1 MRQRSLADRLLSLQL
16 ILVSAA
22 IVLIAVSTF
31 LLTDRLL
38 VHEEGKALAEAAA
51 RAAAGIAGE
60 WKEEKDLAR
69 AARSAVEESP
79 LLGYGIDVYDQ
90 DRHLVFTTSRQS
102 RSTKRSGTRQYEVPL
117 PEGGWVVARVSTEPR
132 RGAIAALLAVLTAV
146 SLTVFALTF
155 AASRILAR
163 RELAPLARLA
173 GEADQLARDM
183 RIRPLHRDGDP
194 VEVGAVATAFDRLLA
209 RLDEFLESERNFT
222 RDAAHELRTPLTV
235 ISGELEYTLAD
246 SSLPGPHRAHLETAR
261 SHARALSD
269 LVDAL
274 LFLRSA
280 EGGTAGRER
289 AVDPVN
295 LGDVARDLIGAIRS
309 ENPSRAADLDVRL
322 PDEALVAGDVELLA
336 AAVRNLIENA
346 IKFTSDGLP
355 VRVTAAADAEWV
367 RLAVE
372 DGGPGIPA
380 AEAERVFDPFYRGA
394 EARATRSGL
403 GLGLSL
409 ARRVARA
416 HGGELRLD
424 RSELGGALLELR
436 LPALARGSGRGRA
449 FSV

>member
-1 MRQRSLADRLLSLQL
+1 MRPRSLADRLLSLQL
-16 ILVSAA
+16 LLVSAA
-22 IVLIAVSTF
+22 IILIAVSTF

-51 RAAAGIAGE
+51 RAAAGISGE
-60 WKEEKDLAR
+60 WKEEMDLAR
-69 AARSAVEESP
+69 AARSALEESP
-79 LLGYGIDVYDQ
+79 LLGYGIDVYDRN
-90 DRHLVFTTSRQS
+90 RHLVFTTSR
-102 RSTKRSGTRQYEVPL
+102 RSGSTNGARTRQYEVPL
-117 PEGGWVVARVSTEPR
+117 PQGGWVVARVSTEPR
-132 RGAIAALLAVLTAV
+132 REAVAALLVVLTIV
-146 SLTVFALTF
+146 SLTVFAVTF

-173 GEADQLARDM
+173 GEADRLARDL

-194 VEVGAVATAFDRLLA
+194 VEVGTVATAFDRLLG
-209 RLDEFLESERNFT
+209 RLDEYLESERNFT

-246 SSLPGPHRAHLETAR
+246 PALPGPHRAHLESAR
-261 SHARALSD
+261 SQARALGN

-280 EGGTAGRER
+280 EGGAAER
-289 AVDPVN
+289 QWARDPVN
-295 LGDVARDLIGAIRS
+295 LADVARDLLSAVQS
-309 ENPSRAADLDVRL
+309 ENPTRAADLDARL
-322 PDEALVAGDVELLA
+322 PDEALVAGDAELLA
-336 AAVRNLIENA
+336 AAARNLVENA
-346 IKFTSDGLP
+346 IKFTSARLP
-355 VRVTAAADAEWV
+355 VRVTVSADADWV

-372 DGGPGIPA
+372 DGGPGVPT

-394 EARATRSGL
+394 EARATNSGL

-424 RSELGGALLELR
+424 RSLLGGALLELR
-436 LPALARGSGRGRA
+436 LPRFRLAA
-449 FSV
+449 V

>member
-1 MRQRSLADRLLSLQL
+1 MSQRSLAARLLSLQL
-16 ILVSAA
+16 LLVSTA

-31 LLTDRLL
+31 WLTDRLL
-38 VHEEGKALAEAAA
+38 IHEEGRALEEAAA

-60 WKEEKDLAR
+60 WNEEKDLAR

-79 LLGYGIDVYDQ
+79 LLGYAIDVYDQ
-90 DRHLVFTTSRQS
+90 NRHLVFTTSRQS
-102 RSTKRSGTRQYEVPL
+102 GSAKAGGTRQNEVRL
-117 PEGGWVVARVSTEPR
+117 PQGGWVVARVSTESR
-132 RGAIAALLAVLTAV
+132 RGAVAALLAVLTIV
-146 SLTVFALTF
+146 SLIVFALTF

-235 ISGELEYTLAD
+235 ITGELEYTLAD
-246 SSLPGPHRAHLETAR
+246 AALPSMHRAHLESAR
-261 SHARALSD
+261 SQARALSD

-280 EGGTAGRER
+280 EGGAPGVGRAG
-289 AVDPVN
+289 DPVN
-295 LGDVARDLIGAIRS
+295 FGDVARDLIPAIRA
-309 ENPSRAADLDVRL
+309 ENPSRVADLEVRV
-322 PDEALVAGDVELLA
+322 PDEALVAGDAELLA

-346 IKFTSDGLP
+346 IKFTDDRKP
-355 VRVTAAADAEWV
+355 VRVSVTADPEWV
-367 RLAVE
+367 RLTVE

-409 ARRVARA
+409 ARRIARA
-416 HGGELRLD
+416 HEGDLRLD

>member
-1 MRQRSLADRLLSLQL
+1 MSQRSLAARLLSLQL
-16 ILVSAA
+16 LLVSIA
-22 IVLIAVSTF
+22 IILIAVSTVW
-31 LLTDRLL
+31 LTDRLL
-38 VHEEGKALAEAAA
+38 VHEEGKALADAAA

-60 WKEEKDLAR
+60 WNEEKDLAR
-69 AARSAVEESP
+69 AARSATEESP
-79 LLGYGIDVYDQ
+79 LLGHEIDVFDQ
-90 DRHLVFTTSRQS
+90 NRHLVFTTSRRLGS
-102 RSTKRSGTRQYEVPL
+102 ADSTRTRQHAVRL
-117 PEGGWVVARVSTEPR
+117 PQGGWVIARVSTAPR
-132 RGAIAALLAVLTAV
+132 RRAVAALLAVLTAV
-146 SLTVFALTF
+146 SLVVFTLTF

-163 RELAPLARLA
+163 RELKPLARLA
-173 GEADQLARDM
+173 READQLARDM
-183 RIRPLHRDGDP
+183 RIRPLRKDDDP
-194 VEVGAVATAFDRLLA
+194 IEVGTVATAFDRLLA

-246 SSLPGPHRAHLETAR
+246 LALPSAHRAHLESAR
-261 SHARALSD
+261 SQARALSD

-280 EGGTAGRER
+280 EGGTANRER
-289 AVDPVN
+289 AGDPVN
-295 LGDVARDLIGAIRS
+295 LADVARDLIPAIQS
-309 ENPSRAADLDVRL
+309 ENPSRSADLDLHL

-336 AAVRNLIENA
+336 AAVRNLMENA
-346 IKFTSDGLP
+346 IKFTGDRQP
-355 VRVTAAADAEWV
+355 VRVTVAADADWV
-367 RLAVE
+367 RVAVE

-436 LPALARGSGRGRA
+436 LPALRSR
-449 FSV
+449 S